1 MSFFKSHIFLQN
13 FVVFMNFKNNESS
26 ADILLYKK
34 QLVLMFSQNHEI
46 SCVWLFRKICS
57 NNSFPDVWE
66 NSRF

>member
-1 MSFFKSHIFLQN
+1 
-13 FVVFMNFKNNESS
+13 MNFKNNESS
-26 ADILLYKK
+26 ADILSYKK